1 MCRREELPRLQ
12 RLGSERPVERRG
24 RGTRATIT
32 RKSARAS
39 RMMGVL
45 FKDFYDLLQV
55 IVVAIDVILIRK
67 RER

>member
-1 MCRREELPRLQ
+1 
-12 RLGSERPVERRG
+12 
-24 RGTRATIT
+24 
-32 RKSARAS
+32 
-39 RMMGVL
+39 MMGVL